1 MTWLGLLFGIRLS
14 IAVLPIDNSTAN
26 LWIERGFICGI
37 TFVLTVGLNILL
49 NSFCQWLI
57 QHETKAQKA
66 QQVLMTDLIRRL
78 LLAILWFL
86 AFFFLL
92 QNVFSLNVS
101 AMLAGAGVI
110 GLALAFA
117 AQNTVANLFGAVSL
131 IGDAPFKIGDW
142 VKIGDQEGLVEN
154 IGLRSMRL
162 RAFTGELLVIP
173 NRVVA
178 DQVIIN
184 NTDRKHIRQTLNIGV
199 TYSTPPEKM
208 RRAMEIIKEILD
220 SRPLCNKV
228 RNPIIVFNEMKDWSL
243 NIMVIIWFGTDDL
256 AQKNTE
262 LTEIHLQILERF
274 NQAGIDFA
282 FPSNTTYLV
291 NQK

>member
-1 MTWLGLLFGIRLS
+1 
-14 IAVLPIDNSTAN
+14 
-26 LWIERGFICGI
+26 
-37 TFVLTVGLNILL
+37 
-49 NSFCQWLI
+49 
-57 QHETKAQKA
+57 
-66 QQVLMTDLIRRL
+66 
-78 LLAILWFL
+78 
-86 AFFFLL
+86 
-92 QNVFSLNVS
+92 
-101 AMLAGAGVI
+101 
-110 GLALAFA
+110 
-117 AQNTVANLFGAVSL
+117 
-131 IGDAPFKIGDW
+131 
-142 VKIGDQEGLVEN
+142 
-154 IGLRSMRL
+154 
-162 RAFTGELLVIP
+162 
-173 NRVVA
+173 
-178 DQVIIN
+178 
-184 NTDRKHIRQTLNIGV
+184 
-199 TYSTPPEKM
+199 M